1 MALELRQNLNQ
12 QLRLTQELV
21 MTPQLQQAI
30 KLLQL
35 SRLELLERVREEI
48 EENPLLEEVREDGA
62 SEETAQPEAET
73 PVADPAH
80 VGEDPEPEE
89 AAPSEPEIDWEQF
102 IAHYDVNPTPDA
114 PIDFPEERPS
124 YENYLTPETTLQ
136 DHLLWQLR
144 LSPIERDDRTVAE
157 LIIGNVD
164 EDGYLRATVEEI
176 AQVADTTPEHVERV
190 LGAVQ
195 EFDPLGV
202 ASRSLEE
209 CLLRQVRELDLDP
222 LVERVIQEGMKELE
236 NKNYKRLAARL
247 GVEFEDVVDAAR
259 QISQLEPRPGR
270 NFASTGVDYVVP
282 DVYVVKEGDEYV
294 VRLNDEGVPRLRIS
308 RYYQRLL
315 KDDRPES
322 QEARGYI
329 QERMQAAVWLIKSIH
344 QRQQTLYKVAS
355 SIVKFQREFLDK
367 GVNYLR
373 PLILR
378 DVADDIGMH
387 ESTVSRITTHKYMHT
402 PQGTFELKFFF
413 SSGIQSSDGEDLA
426 SRSVKARIRELI
438 SKEDPQKP
446 LSDLEIARQL
456 AQRWGLKIA
465 RRTVSKYRESMGI
478 LPSSSRKR
486 YF

>member
-1 MALELRQNLNQ
+1 MALEIRQNLNQ

-35 SRLELLERVREEI
+35 SRLELLERVREEL
-48 EENPLLEEVREDGA
+48 EENPLLEEVRDDGA
-62 SEETAQPEAET
+62 SEETAEPEGET
-73 PVADPAH
+73 PTQPQA
-80 VGEDPEPEE
+80 E
-89 AAPSEPEIDWEQF
+89 AAEADGKDGEAREPEIDWEQF
-102 IAHYDVNPTPDA
+102 IAHYDINPTPDA
-114 PIDFPEERPS
+114 PIDVPEDVPS
-124 YENYLTPETTLQ
+124 YENYLSREQTLQ
-136 DHLLWQLR
+136 DHLLWQLS
-144 LSPIERDDRTVAE
+144 LSPIEGDDRTVAE
-157 LIIGNVD
+157 FIIGNVD

-176 AQVADTTPEHVERV
+176 AEAAGAAVDHVERV
-190 LGAVQ
+190 LAAVQ
-195 EFDPLGV
+195 EFEPLGV

-209 CLLRQVRELDLDP
+209 CLLRQAREHGLDP
-222 LVERVIQEGMKELE
+222 LVERVLLEGMKELE
-236 NKNYKRLAARL
+236 TKNYKKLAARL
-247 GVEFEDVVDAAR
+247 GVEFDDVVEAAR
-259 QISQLEPRPGR
+259 QIAQLEPRPGR
-270 NFASTGVDYVVP
+270 NFASTGADYVVP
-282 DVYVVKEGDEYV
+282 DVFVVKEGDDYV

-322 QEARGYI
+322 QEARGYV

-344 QRQQTLYKVAS
+344 QRQQTLYKVAC

-387 ESTVSRITTHKYMHT
+387 ESTVSRITTNKYMHT

-413 SSGIQSSDGEDLA
+413 SSGIQSADGEDLA

-438 SKEDPQKP
+438 SEEDPQNP

-478 LPSSSRKR
+478 LPSSSRRR